1 MRFAFTI
8 LLALAFIQFTF
19 ADVFSQLQFMKIT
32 SPTSA
37 GEKVLIKY
45 VMQPLVYK
53 GTSNGYAKSL
63 KINFHK
69 RTGNQ
74 KEGLLENI
82 YPKCPI
88 TAQNDKF
95 KAHSYY
101 WTVPE
106 GTAPGSYAFDFVEL
120 VQLRRSQMT
129 VSETV
134 KVNIVD

>member
-1 MRFAFTI
+1 MVKKKKGCAHHVVMVLTR
-8 LLALAFIQFTF
+8 L
-19 ADVFSQLQFMKIT
+19 ST
-32 SPTSA
+32 S
-37 GEKVLIKY
+37 
-45 VMQPLVYK
+45 
-53 GTSNGYAKSL
+53 
-63 KINFHK
+63 
-69 RTGNQ
+69 
-74 KEGLLENI
+74 
-82 YPKCPI
+82 PI